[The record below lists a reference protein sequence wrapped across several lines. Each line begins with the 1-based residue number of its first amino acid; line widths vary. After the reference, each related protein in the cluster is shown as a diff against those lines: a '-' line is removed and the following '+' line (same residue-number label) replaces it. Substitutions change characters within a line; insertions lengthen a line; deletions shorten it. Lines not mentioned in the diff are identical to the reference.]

1 MRLSALLLTA
11 ILTASPAWA
20 QSATQPSP
28 TSSAGENSPET
39 KDDRGNLPVSLDKIQ
54 QALSQPSALSLRG
67 IDEATADQAVHF
79 RIEVQERQKIEE
91 LMSTLDFKSGPA
103 VPGGLAAAEVQRL
116 TNGSVDHPLTQP
128 LAAFSTSE
136 LLTITIENLMGKYLG
151 GRAINS
157 VSTAER
163 QRAEHSAREEV
174 AQAMAEF
181 CAEQPN
187 GGAGLQGC
195 NISAR

>member
-1 MRLSALLLTA
+1 M
-11 ILTASPAWA
+11 
-20 QSATQPSP
+20 
-28 TSSAGENSPET
+28 
-39 KDDRGNLPVSLDKIQ
+39 SLDKIQ
-54 QALSQPSALSLRG
+54 EALSKPPALSLRG
-67 IDEATADQAVHF
+67 INEKAADQAVHF
-79 RIEVQERQKIEE
+79 RIEVQEHQKIEE
-91 LMSTLDFKSGPA
+91 LMSTLNFKAGPP
-103 VPGGLAAAEVQRL
+103 VPGGMAAAEIQRL

-151 GRAINS
+151 GRAIS
-157 VSTAER
+157 AVSNAER
-163 QRAEHSAREEV
+163 LRAEHAAREEV

-181 CAEQPN
+181 CAEQPS